1 MLHIYTLCGNLLVWQ
16 EIRQNKLDGYDQ
28 SIMNYQQWQTSED
41 SGRIEKVKLEET
53 VTYILDTINTKLEH
67 FLFHDFLKNSQI
79 LVIQR

>member
-53 VTYILDTINTKLEH
+53 VTTSLTQ
-67 FLFHDFLKNSQI
+67 S
-79 LVIQR
+79 IQNWSISFFMIF